1 MTMFNT
7 VYGEK
12 FEIGDKIED
21 IIGDLLEIAYE
32 AVYIWEGL
40 FFTCG
45 FVRSSFSHV
54 VFPSAK
60 PYLLTVVSILKSA
73 LSHLKADHAG
83 VFLSCHGQR
92 VCAFYIYFLVF
103 LLLPLPVPNYRLLWF
118 SSYI

>member
-1 MTMFNT
+1 MTMFNI

-83 VFLSCHGQR
+83 DFLSCHGQR
-92 VCAFYIYFLVF
+92 VCAFYIYC
-103 LLLPLPVPNYRLLWF
+103 F
-118 SSYI
+118 SFFTTTTPCPKL